1 MGREDILV
9 TEKRLSYF
17 MCDYFK
23 EGEEIAVDC
32 RWLQEQLR
40 LMESLSRINQQ
51 LLDKIE
57 LQQSLLNI
65 KQPKYRLDI
74 TV

>member
-1 MGREDILV
+1 MTD
-9 TEKRLSYF
+9 KRLSYF

-23 EGEEIAVDC
+23 ENEEIAVNC

-40 LMESLSRINQQ
+40 LVDSISRINQQ

-57 LQQSLLNI
+57 LQQSLLNA